1 MKKHRIILQMLCLLM
16 ANCLFAETD
25 EQSLVVL
32 LKSGTMISL
41 PVSERPKIEFNSTV
55 MRVGDGDYQV
65 ENVRKWMVG
74 NLEEIIENGVG
85 DVRPENRIVYRDGVL
100 TVGNRTDVHVYNAA
114 GMEMPVRLKN
124 GLVDLSAWPQDV
136 YVVKTGTETF
146 KIRKP

>member
-1 MKKHRIILQMLCLLM
+1 MKKHRILFQLLSLLI
-16 ANCLFAETD
+16 ANYTFAETG
-25 EQSLVVL
+25 ERNLIVL

-41 PVSERPKIEFNSTV
+41 PVSERPKIEFNGTV

-74 NLEEIIENGVG
+74 NLEEMVENNVG
-85 DVRPENRIVYRDGVL
+85 DIQSKNRIVYQDGML

-114 GMEMPVRLKN
+114 GMEMPVQLKN
-124 GLVDLSAWPQDV
+124 GQVNLSAWPQDV
-136 YVVKTGTETF
+136 YVVKIGTETF

>member
-41 PVSERPKIEFNSTV
+41 PVSERPKIKFNGTV
-55 MRVGDGDYQV
+55 MRVGDCDYQV

-74 NLEEIIENGVG
+74 TLEEIVENGVG
-85 DVRPENRIVYRDGVL
+85 DIRPENRIVYRDGVL

-124 GLVDLSAWPQDV
+124 GQVNLSAWPRDV
-136 YVVKTGTETF
+136 YLVKIGAETF